1 MAAISTLVDDFD
13 GASKDT
19 AKWEGTFVT
28 VGLDAAEGF
37 TVGGSTAQGGGSLQL
52 SPTDSQARVIGYLSL
67 DRTYELS
74 NSNSYIK
81 LKSITRGLFRFQ
93 IANFTDS
100 GGGGLRGSGWFICWE
115 MTRNGSNQY
124 DVRAIWNYFGTAGT
138 TFSANITADL
148 ADYAWLRI
156 RDDGSDLYWESAPD
170 VSGSPG
176 TWTVRRQGSTSGVT
190 RQAINDGALSLSM
203 YNSGSITGCVADIES
218 LSTPVVSASP
228 VPIFR
233 HNLVQQGIQ

>member
-13 GASKDT
+13 DGSKDA
-19 AKWEGTFVT
+19 AKWESTFVT
-28 VGLDAAEGF
+28 TGLDAAESL
-37 TVGGSTAQGGGSLQL
+37 TVGGTTAETGGSLEL
-52 SPTDSQARVIGYLSL
+52 RPTDSAAQVMGYLSL

-74 NSNSYIK
+74 SSNAYIK
-81 LKSITRGLFRFQ
+81 LKSITRGQFRFQ

-100 GGGGLRGSGWFICWE
+100 GGGGLRGSGWYMCWE

-124 DVRAIWNYFGTAGT
+124 DVRAIWNYFGGTGT
-138 TFSANITADL
+138 TFSATITSAL
-148 ADYAWLRI
+148 ADYAWLRL

-190 RQAINDGALSLSM
+190 RQAINDGALSMSM
-203 YNSGSITGCVADIES
+203 YNSGSITGCVATIES
-218 LSTPVVSASP
+218 LSTPVVSASSVP
-228 VPIFR
+228 VYRYNLFR
-233 HNLVQQGIQ
+233 QGIQ